1 MKTHAEFLEELKE
14 YLTDQIAHGSG
25 YIPNYAGVDG
35 VAVAVANEL
44 LQKIQQF
51 EAQLRGD
58 KGDENDKC

>member
-35 VAVAVANEL
+35 VAVANEL

-58 KGDENDKC
+58 KGDMDE